1 MLYVNVHIFLQ
12 LRECGL
18 HLPSSKRLCVR
29 PMPWFVPIPALVR
42 DGLSLQRMQSSV
54 SYPLSFSHGRL
65 HPSTFSSV
73 VPPQLHAAGISA
85 HHITYS
91 EFGAPCVHLFR
102 YETVLV
108 FSLTPHYTTLCPS

>member
-42 DGLSLQRMQSSV
+42 DRLSLQRMQSSV
-54 SYPLSFSHGRL
+54 S
-65 HPSTFSSV
+65 
-73 VPPQLHAAGISA
+73 
-85 HHITYS
+85 
-91 EFGAPCVHLFR
+91 
-102 YETVLV
+102 
-108 FSLTPHYTTLCPS
+108 